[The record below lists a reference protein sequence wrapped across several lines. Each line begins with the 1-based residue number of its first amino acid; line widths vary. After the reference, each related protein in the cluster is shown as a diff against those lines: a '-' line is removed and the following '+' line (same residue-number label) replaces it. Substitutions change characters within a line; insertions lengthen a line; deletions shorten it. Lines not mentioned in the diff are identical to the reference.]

1 VDHRL
6 NNLKCLP
13 YQSLEELAGSL
24 SAADLH
30 TIVMGEEFAGI
41 VHPCKIYNIMAVG
54 SPCLYIGPEK
64 SHVTD
69 IAKQARSSGQFYLL
83 RHGDVDGVVAAIL
96 ESAGRGQLPQAR
108 EQWDEKTSSFSRKSL
123 LPQMIRLIES
133 EPGAAGA
140 ADDNHIT
147 PDLRL
152 DKAIV
157 ISASCTAT
165 NESTYRAT
173 TD

>member
-1 VDHRL
+1 VDHPL

-108 EQWDEKTSSFSRKSL
+108 EQWD